1 MLDIPVVGLSEAT
14 FHSAYTLGQRIVII
28 CLTSRHRAWYGE
40 SAEAAGLRD
49 RIVNFKGLTCR
60 RAEYFNRGRGFGG
73 SALRIMQTGRIGR
86 PSGSRYPRRRSDHE
100 TDSED
105 IEPSTRAIA

>member
-40 SAEAAGLRD
+40 SAEAAGLHD
-49 RIVNFKGLTCR
+49 RIVNL
-60 RAEYFNRGRGFGG
+60 RALPVAVRNI
-73 SALRIMQTGRIGR
+73 STVV
-86 PSGSRYPRRRSDHE
+86 
-100 TDSED
+100 ED
-105 IEPSTRAIA
+105 LADPLCEECKRAV